1 MVRSLPPLTALRAFE
16 AAARHLSFTRAADEL
31 GMTQAAVSYQIKVLE
46 ERVGAAL
53 FVRTGRQ
60 VVLTAAAHTL
70 VGETTLA
77 FDRIAAAYGEAR
89 GATASVLSIN
99 SIPTFASLWLARHL
113 GEFQVAHPSVAVQL
127 ACSRDLV
134 DFAREPVDAVLR
146 AGDGNWPG
154 LCTHMLVR
162 GDFSPMLSPAL
173 LERIGH
179 PLREPADLLRY
190 PLVDPGYPWWDLW
203 FESVGVRR
211 DNAGDPD
218 RSKLSSQDLEAI
230 AAVAG
235 HGVAML
241 TPFFYRD
248 QVASGAL
255 IQPFAHLYPIN
266 RAYYLVY
273 PESRCNVPK
282 IRLFRD
288 WIISHFPETA
298 CSNERRVRTN
308 EAAFRPEGLGHA

>member
-16 AAARHLSFTRAADEL
+16 AAARHPSFTRAADEL

-46 ERVGAAL
+46 ERIGASL
-53 FVRTGRQ
+53 FTRTGRQ
-60 VVLTAAAHTL
+60 VELTPAAHML
-70 VGETTLA
+70 AGETSLA

-89 GATASVLSIN
+89 GTTASVLSIS

-113 GEFQVAHPSVAVQL
+113 GEFQVAHPSIAVQL

-134 DFAREPVDAVLR
+134 DFAREPVDAALR
-146 AGDGNWPG
+146 AGDGDWPG
-154 LCTHMLVR
+154 LRTHMLVR

-173 LERIGH
+173 IERIGH
-179 PLREPADLLRY
+179 PLREPADLLHY

-211 DNAGDPD
+211 DKAGVTN
-218 RSKLSSQDLEAI
+218 RSKLRSQDLEAI
-230 AAVAG
+230 AAAAG

-241 TPFFYRD
+241 TPFFYQD

-255 IQPFAHLYPIN
+255 I
-266 RAYYLVY
+266 
-273 PESRCNVPK
+273 
-282 IRLFRD
+282 
-288 WIISHFPETA
+288 
-298 CSNERRVRTN
+298 
-308 EAAFRPEGLGHA
+308 